1 MKNPYEN
8 LMFWVVTQDPA
19 QPHIHELTRLIE
31 DAALQEAKIQKLESR
46 LEEVSRRYIRA
57 SRLDGKG
64 HSV

>member
-1 MKNPYEN
+1 MNPYEN
-8 LMFWVVTQDPA
+8 LMCWVVAQDPA
-19 QPHIHELTRLIE
+19 QPHIQELMKLIE

-64 HSV
+64 HAV